1 MSQEVSTNAGTGSAI
16 PAARCQNC
24 GAALAGPF
32 CSACGQREQSR
43 IVSLGSLLKD
53 AVGDIYHLDSRI
65 WRTLRALVTK
75 PGSLTV
81 EFLAGR
87 RARYLP
93 PFRLYLV
100 VSIVLFLLT
109 QHLRDNDTPPFVAA
123 DPVEVARIY
132 AQTQS
137 ALDAKRAKLARTGSN
152 EDLREEIDELSQK
165 LDELR
170 AEQAASSKPRG
181 GCNLLNFSLFG
192 STALQEHGRAACKK
206 IEADKGAGLAR
217 AFIANLPKM
226 MFVFLP
232 ILALVNKLL
241 YLRSRR
247 YYVEHLLF
255 FVHLHVFLFLAFA
268 AIIVG
273 NGLFALVPGGVHPP
287 AIVSTA
293 VMAALFAYVY
303 LAMRRVYGQGR
314 VKTFIKFGFLFF
326 AYTISLGITTVV
338 TVLYSALTL

>member
-1 MSQEVSTNAGTGSAI
+1 LPQEVSTTADTGTAVS
-16 PAARCQNC
+16 AARCQNC
-24 GAALAGPF
+24 GTALTGPF

-65 WRTLRALVTK
+65 WRTLRALLTK
-75 PGSLTV
+75 PGFLTV

-109 QHLRDNDTPPFVAA
+109 QHLRDLDTPVFVRSDPAQVAKLYAA
-123 DPVEVARIY
+123 
-132 AQTQS
+132 TQA
-137 ALDAKRAKLARTGSN
+137 ALDAKRAELARGGSN
-152 EDLREEIDELSQK
+152 ERLRGQIDGLSQK

-170 AEQAASSKPRG
+170 AEQVALSKPG
-181 GCNLLNFSLFG
+181 DGCDRLNFSFFG
-192 STALQEHGRAACKK
+192 SKALQARTRAACKK
-206 IEADKGAGLAR
+206 IEADKGVGLTR
-217 AFIANLPKM
+217 TFIANLPKM
-226 MFVFLP
+226 MFIFLP

-247 YYVEHLLF
+247 FYVEHLLF
-255 FVHLHVFLFLAFA
+255 FVHLHVFLFLALSA
-268 AIIVG
+268 VIVG
-273 NGLFALVPGGVHPP
+273 NGLFAFVPGGVHPP

-293 VMAALFAYVY
+293 VTLALFAYVY

-314 VKTFIKFGFLFF
+314 FKTFIKFGFLFF
-326 AYTISLGITTVV
+326 AYTISLSITTVF
-338 TVLYSALTL
+338 TMLYSALTL